1 MTKLEQLK
9 KDEAEL
15 WQKLSAIEESA
26 KAIRV
31 VWQPIYAELKREEM
45 RAEILKEAEG
55 K

>member
-15 WQKLSAIEESA
+15 WQKLSALEESA
-26 KAIRV
+26 KAVRE
-31 VWQPIYAELKREEM
+31 VWQPIYSELKRETM
-45 RAEILKEAEG
+45 REELRKETEG

>member
-26 KAIRV
+26 KAVRDA
-31 VWQPIYAELKREEM
+31 WNPIYSELRREKMREEL
-45 RAEILKEAEG
+45 RKEAEG